1 MFILLIIEA
10 VLKAALLALGVA
22 AVRGCH
28 WAFVVFI
35 VVLAIMIAF
44 DAVLAMVAIRA
55 EKDIARLDS

>member
-1 MFILLIIEA
+1 MFILLIREA